1 MTGTDARADAP
12 RSSKESSMAEE
23 LLGPRGVEI
32 IAALKTARVEFV
44 AALPDVWTSGGFL
57 WPLAAD
63 RDLRLIRVCKE
74 DEGVSICTGLAF
86 CEKRSVLSM
95 QYTGF
100 LDSVNSLRGTAV
112 NYSQPVC
119 MLIGLLGKEPGV
131 APADSK
137 RYDIRITQGIL
148 DVMGID
154 NVCIEDSADV
164 AKVAPGIERAYANA
178 KPFAALIGRTV
189 RP

>member
-1 MTGTDARADAP
+1 
-12 RSSKESSMAEE
+12 MAEE

-32 IAALKTARVEFV
+32 IAALKAARVEFV
-44 AALPDVWTSGGFL
+44 AALPDVWTSVGFL

-112 NYSQPVC
+112 NYNQPVC

-154 NVCIEDSADV
+154 NVCVEGSEDV
-164 AKVAPGIERAYANA
+164 AKIPPGIERAYANA